1 MKYFLLL
8 LVFSFNCYG
17 MRVISTSPAISEMV
31 TLLGAES
38 FLVGVTPYCQDGKT
52 AKKIGTALELDYEK
66 VIALK
71 PDLIILQ
78 SNTVNKVNL
87 ELKKLKLT
95 TAVVKIIT
103 LNDLLSAW
111 TTIASL
117 LGKDLAP
124 VKALKEKIKETKLTG
139 KVLFVLGAVHK
150 RSVMV
155 AGSNTFYDDL
165 AREVGLKPAVQTNGW
180 PSYDAEKM
188 RSISQHDVTVFHLAS
203 NPERLWSKEQ
213 WLEFCPKC
221 KVVFSSD
228 VRLTYPGP
236 VMVEKLLTLMKES
249 L

>member
-8 LVFSFNCYG
+8 LAFSFNCYG

-52 AKKIGTALELDYEK
+52 ATKIGTALELDYEK
-66 VIALK
+66 VMALK

-87 ELKKLKLT
+87 ELQKLKLK
-95 TAVVKIIT
+95 TAVVKIVT
-103 LNDLLSAW
+103 LDDLLNAW
-111 TTIASL
+111 KTIASH
-117 LGKDLAP
+117 LGKDLTP
-124 VKALKEKIKETKLTG
+124 VKKLQEKIKTTKLAG
-139 KVLFVLGAVHK
+139 KVLFVLGAVPK

-155 AGSNTFYDDL
+155 AGSNTFFDDL
-165 AREVGLKPAVQTNGW
+165 AREVGLESIVQTNGW
-180 PSYDAEKM
+180 PNYDAEKM
-188 RSISQHDVTVFHLAS
+188 RSLSQQDVTVFHLAS
-203 NPERLWSKEQ
+203 TPERLWSKEQ
-213 WLEFCPKC
+213 WFEFCPKC
-221 KVVFSSD
+221 NVVFSSD

-236 VMVEKLLTLMKES
+236 MMVEKLLTLMKES